1 MNGLQLTPQDQDQIH
16 SFSRTLFTFG
26 GVDDVRRETLIFF
39 EKALGAEKGNF
50 FLAESPDKPVSF
62 YRIVNRGIEDRALH
76 HYRRYYWRID
86 PFYRKY
92 AEQESSNL
100 SDVLTTEDVVSF
112 RNLVRTEYYNDFL
125 KPQSIHHQMTI
136 HLKSGKNILGVVA
149 LFRGRGARRFSTQ
162 DKLKAFVTAPY
173 LCGALKAAIASEKN
187 RALESVILSV
197 IPDLPYKG
205 LVILDRFL
213 EPIYQDEKA
222 VSILSTL
229 GGTKGKNAPV
239 QAIPRVIYRY
249 CRESAVCFHESR
261 DAGIQ
266 EHQFDLLSR
275 GSRQK
280 ISVKV
285 RLIRDK
291 NNEPLFLL
299 FFDPEEQ
306 ILCMSRYLHSKG
318 LTRREVEVVHLL
330 SKGYRNAEIAE
341 RLFISEYTVENHLRS
356 VYRKLDVPNRTA
368 VVHHLLQRSP
378 QESTWLASS

>member
-1 MNGLQLTPQDQDQIH
+1 
-16 SFSRTLFTFG
+16 
-26 GVDDVRRETLIFF
+26 
-39 EKALGAEKGNF
+39 
-50 FLAESPDKPVSF
+50 
-62 YRIVNRGIEDRALH
+62 
-76 HYRRYYWRID
+76 
-86 PFYRKY
+86 
-92 AEQESSNL
+92 
-100 SDVLTTEDVVSF
+100 
-112 RNLVRTEYYNDFL
+112 
-125 KPQSIHHQMTI
+125 
-136 HLKSGKNILGVVA
+136 
-149 LFRGRGARRFSTQ
+149 
-162 DKLKAFVTAPY
+162 
-173 LCGALKAAIASEKN
+173 
-187 RALESVILSV
+187 V

-229 GGTKGKNAPV
+229 GGPEGGEAAV
-239 QAIPRVIYRY
+239 QPIPRAIYRY
-249 CRESAVCFHESR
+249 CKESAACFHENKE
-261 DAGIQ
+261 AGIQ

-291 NNEPLFLL
+291 NNDPLFLL

-306 ILCMSRYLHSKG
+306 ILCMSRYLHSRG

-341 RLFISEYTVENHLRS
+341 KLFISQYTVENHLRS

-368 VVHHLLQRSP
+368 VVHHLLQQSP
-378 QESTWLASS
+378 